1 MKNSEELSIY
11 GAGQLPL
18 LLTAK
23 PDCKFVGLKINKEI
37 DQTALHSI
45 FLQKSELLE
54 RLPFSAVI
62 RIKEWVG
69 KSEPEEFFFE
79 ALTAER
85 LVEDLH
91 HFDKAGVFVFF
102 EISSS
107 ITLDTMNT
115 APQPLLCRLFPELGE
130 FDDNTTDEQLKSL
143 KEKSMTLL
151 DGLMIRLN
159 RQ

>member
-1 MKNSEELSIY
+1 MKNSGELSIY
-11 GAGQLPL
+11 GAGQLPP
-18 LLTAK
+18 LLTEN

-45 FLQKSELLE
+45 FLEKSELPE

-62 RIKEWVG
+62 LIKEWLG
-69 KSEPEEFFFE
+69 RSEPEEFFFE
-79 ALTAER
+79 ALTAKR

-102 EISSS
+102 EIPSH
-107 ITLDTMNT
+107 ITLDTMNM

-130 FDDNTTDEQLKSL
+130 FDEHATVEQLQSL
-143 KEKSMTLL
+143 KERSMALL